1 MGRKKKRW
9 GRGGISKVKGRDLY
23 VGRYTVETETGPK
36 RKAVYSK
43 DYEETERLLNQALAD
58 RDKGLVFD
66 AGAMTVAEYMNRWLV
81 DCAKGRLAHR
91 TYDGYEQRIKDHINP
106 GIGRVKLA
114 KLSPANVQAFYN
126 AKLTSGLAPGTVRAI
141 YAVLHGALDQAVKWN
156 LIPRNPAASVDP
168 PKLRQEEMTVLD
180 ADQARRFLN
189 AAKSDRFECLYVLA
203 LMCGIRR
210 GELVGLKWTDIT
222 LDARTLRINRQL
234 QRRRDGGG
242 LVFTQPKNASR
253 RTIRLPERAI
263 EALRIHRKRQLEEKL
278 RAGPN
283 WQENGLVF
291 TTIKGTPLDAQN
303 VTARSFKSILKS
315 AGLPDMPFHGLRHSC
330 ATLLLAKGI
339 HPTYVQKLLGHQ
351 SIRLTLDLYSHWMP
365 PMGEQTATA
374 MQEALSG

>member
-1 MGRKKKRW
+1 MGKKNRR

-23 VGRYTVETETGPK
+23 VARYTVETETGPK
-36 RKAVYSK
+36 RKAVYGK

-81 DCAKGRLAHR
+81 DCAKGRVAHH
-91 TYDGYEQRIKDHINP
+91 TYDGYEQRLKDHINP
-106 GIGRVKLA
+106 GLGRVKLA

-189 AAKSDRFECLYVLA
+189 AAKGDRWECQYVLA
-203 LMCGIRR
+203 LSCGIRR
-210 GELVGLKWTDIT
+210 GELMGLKWSDID

-234 QRRRDGGG
+234 QRMRDGGG
-242 LVFTQPKNASR
+242 LYFTRPKNASR
-253 RTIRLPERAI
+253 RTINLPETAI
-263 EALRIHRKRQLEEKL
+263 NALGSHRMRQLEEQL
-278 RAGPN
+278 WAGPN
-283 WQENGLVF
+283 WQENELVF
-291 TTIKGTPLDAQN
+291 STIKGTPVDAQN
-303 VTARSFKSILKS
+303 VTARSYKNILKK
-315 AGLPDMPFHGLRHSC
+315 AGVPHMPFHSLRHSC
-330 ATLLLAKGI
+330 ATLLLAKGV

-365 PMGEQTATA
+365 PMGEQTAMA
-374 MQEALSG
+374 MEEALSG

>member
-1 MGRKKKRW
+1 MGKKNRR

-23 VGRYTVETETGPK
+23 VARYTVETETGPK
-36 RKAVYSK
+36 RKAVYGK

-81 DCAKGRLAHR
+81 DCAKGRVAHR
-91 TYDGYEQRIKDHINP
+91 TYDGYEQRLKDHINP
-106 GIGRVKLA
+106 GLGRVKLA

-189 AAKSDRFECLYVLA
+189 AAKGDRWECQYVLA
-203 LMCGIRR
+203 LSCGIRR
-210 GELVGLKWTDIT
+210 GELMGLKWSDID

-234 QRRRDGGG
+234 QRMRDGGG
-242 LVFTQPKNASR
+242 LYFTQPKNASR
-253 RTIRLPERAI
+253 RTINLPETAI
-263 EALRIHRKRQLEEKL
+263 NALGSHRMRQLEEQL
-278 RAGPN
+278 WAGPN
-283 WQENGLVF
+283 WQENELVF
-291 TTIKGTPLDAQN
+291 STIKGTPVDAQN
-303 VTARSFKSILKS
+303 VTARSYKNILKK
-315 AGLPDMPFHGLRHSC
+315 AGVPHMPFHSLRHSC
-330 ATLLLAKGI
+330 ATLLLAKGV

-365 PMGEQTATA
+365 PMGEQTAMA
-374 MQEALSG
+374 MEEALSG